1 MMRRSRR
8 IRQGKKL
15 LRRQE
20 EEAVGVDR
28 EGGEGEEEDSEVVEE
43 AVDEDSKG
51 LRAGGGYEI
60 VMGGYQRSAEATAH
74 FAESMT

>member
-1 MMRRSRR
+1 MMRRSPR
-8 IRQGKKL
+8 IRQGRRL

-28 EGGEGEEEDSEVVEE
+28 EGEEGEAEDSEVVEE

-51 LRAGGGYEI
+51 LGAGGGCEI
-60 VMGGYQRSAEATAH
+60 VMGGYQRSAEAKAH